1 MSDYVTRWVS
11 NLVWWKNWSDDNL
24 KFWEITD
31 YRWERFSSGKSTL
44 ADSISSSTLNQ
55 VAAWVSTSTAK
66 PDISTPQ
73 NLLWNNITWGQA
85 DINMDTTLND
95 VVKPNPLSASEILWN
110 TWIKESEKVTQAE
123 EDVKNESRTKTVWNF
138 FKSIGDSISDWN
150 VSNIL
155 DTKRQAKEKTVA
167 VWYNED
173 NHNILRLAFNE
184 WQWIW
189 DDFGDTVFNRWQWN
203 KQIFDQLYSEY
214 EDMRDAIENSWY
226 DELTQQQMLN
236 AAYDNLLKEVNERK
250 LLKVYE
256 DDFYS
261 DWLIYWLL
269 DRETKAVGRRKDQF
283 SQEQLNRLSKSNIKE
298 AWIYE
303 VTPEQFD
310 AFLDIYWYNADIADR
325 YSLDDA
331 TDTAKVRYELEDE
344 WLAQLK
350 SIETHQI
357 IDPAMAQIK
366 ALESDGTISED
377 TGTSIMQNSY
387 TVVNDALNQ
396 MHLYL
401 DEPLAYY
408 KAVKAKD
415 YWTLTTWEK
424 AILWYGEGI
433 MQFMDDYTKAL
444 QRWLNVSISQWI
456 ENWELVNSAEMIDG
470 MSITEFFR
478 NAISDANLK
487 AWWLDLLAT
496 ESAIDAMQHINN
508 NINYLYWQWKGN
520 HLRKAWTEAQRIW
533 WAYWYWAWELYQMW
547 IMWWVKWI
555 EALSWRDVQSLADYD
570 LADFTT
576 WRMLATQ
583 DEVPRA
589 LRWISDSNDFAKLL
603 KRYWLAALENV
614 PEFAWELQAIRPFL
628 WGTSKY
634 AKLSSKA
641 IQLEKTAAA
650 TRKLNWL
657 SKIFNWIKNTVG
669 TTSKAWW
676 TKNWIAKM
684 YEWVSNSLPPKLKA
698 TLELWTNVVK
708 RKVKDQAI
716 DAIASYYDTESY
728 STPSFLLSVW
738 LTWLTETLPS
748 LLWDT
753 QLYKMIKNKIKW
765 LNRTDWTWWRLM
777 DIINSDEEILRR
789 WGDIFG
795 TDFNTFK
802 LVAWSEWWWE
812 VEDLMKAAYNMLS
825 PDGKVA
831 INNFTKQQLFEQLK
845 NIKTIDWQSTY
856 GRNLMSLIN
865 AQWSNAW
872 DIMKYVLW
880 IPWKVEFGWFT
891 SSILFKEWAERQT
904 RYLKQAYD
912 IELDKITWQFRK
924 WLENWFTKEQIE
936 ELASKTKYTDV
947 IENWKVNSKYFEKDW
962 DRYILNSDWANYLK
976 LQITEYTDTMRK
988 ADAIRAQAEWD
999 KEFLEDVIAKIWNW
1013 RWLSPEVVNKLAT
1026 SWAYTKMVN
1035 EFSRVVC

>member
-31 YRWERFSSGKSTL
+31 YRWERFSSGKPTL
-44 ADSISSSTLNQ
+44 ADSISSPTLNQ

-173 NHNILRLAFNE
+173 NHNILRLSFNE

-236 AAYDNLLKEVNERK
+236 AAYDNLLKEVNERR

-261 DWLIYWLL
+261 DWLIYWLH
-269 DRETKAVGRRKDQF
+269 DEEAKAVGRRKDQF

-555 EALSWRDVQSLADYD
+555 EALTWRDVQSLADYD

-583 DEVPRA
+583 DEVPLA
-589 LRWISDSNDFAKLL
+589 LRWISDSNDFARLL

-657 SKIFNWIKNTVG
+657 SKIFNWVKNTVG

-789 WGDIFG
+789 WSDIFG